1 MAASPG
7 SASVSPADMAAARAK
22 VDETVTEFRGIMTA
36 FSNATTEL
44 MAHWQ
49 GPSAGVFARACQ
61 VYEHEFLQMF
71 NALDRVGE
79 KLGMSHNKYSA
90 FEESQ
95 TDQANKI
102 NSLLNNIK

>member
-1 MAASPG
+1 MSAAG
-7 SASVSPADMAAARAK
+7 SGRVSRDDMALARQK
-22 VDETVTEFRGIMTA
+22 VDETVKEFRGIMTA
-36 FSNATTEL
+36 FSTATTEL

-95 TDQANKI
+95 SDQANKI
-102 NSLLNNIK
+102 NALLNNI